1 MTLIHQHIAAFLG
14 PGEAVH
20 LARAQLRQSRPAALH
35 DHDFFEM
42 FWVQNGRVRHH
53 LMDRHEDLHE
63 GDLVMLAPGTA
74 HGLQGRGDTTLVVSL
89 AFHPEMIAALATTH
103 PALQGRLFWSG
114 GDTPVRLFRDSRQ
127 LAALNQAALALEVGR
142 RDRLGAEAFLLPL
155 CAGLLDDETVL
166 PAGAPRW
173 LATACAATRDP
184 KVFRDGAAGFVR
196 AAGRAHPHVSRTAR
210 RFLGQTPSDYVN
222 AVRMDHAAR
231 RLTGTT
237 DTLAE
242 IAAEVGLPNLS
253 HFHKL
258 FRAHHGMTPVRFRQQ
273 GQRALVQP

>member
-1 MTLIHQHIAAFLG
+1 MTRIHQHVAAFLE
-14 PGEAVH
+14 PAEAVH
-20 LARAQLRQSRPAALH
+20 LARAQLRPGRPAALH

-42 FWVQNGRVRHH
+42 FWVLNGRVRHH
-53 LMDRHEDLHE
+53 LKDRHEDLTE
-63 GDLVMLAPGTA
+63 GDLVLLAPGTA

-89 AFHPEMIAALATTH
+89 AFDPGMIAALAATH
-103 PALQGRLFWSG
+103 PALRGRLFWR
-114 GDTPVRLFRDSRQ
+114 GDGAPVRLFRDSRQ
-127 LAALNQAALALEVGR
+127 LATLNQAALALEMGR

-155 CAGLLDDETVL
+155 CAGLLDEETVL

-222 AVRMDHAAR
+222 GVRMEYAAR

-242 IAAEVGLPNLS
+242 IAAELGLPNLS

-258 FRAHHGMTPVRFRQQ
+258 FRAHHGMTPAQFRKQR
-273 GQRALVQP
+273 QRALVQP